1 MHPASFGYHAPH
13 SLQEAFTLLREHG
26 EDGKVLAGGHSL
38 IPAMKL
44 RLTHPEVLID
54 LRRIPG
60 LSGIRLEGEA
70 LVIGALTTHAEVGAS
85 EIVRDLLPG
94 LTDTASVI
102 GDLQVRNRGTLGG
115 SVAHADPAADLPVTL
130 TALDASFVLA
140 SSGGERTVGVDD
152 FFVDFFTTALEPHEI
167 LTAVRIPL
175 PAPPARTSYAKLP
188 HPASGYVVVS
198 AAAALSVDGTG
209 ACTGAR
215 LVLGGVAG
223 TPHRATAA
231 EAALAGRALTP
242 EVVEAAAGRA
252 ADGIDPHA
260 DSYADADYKRHM
272 AVVCARRTIKAA
284 RERDLGG
291 AT

>member
-1 MHPASFGYHAPH
+1 MHPASFGYQAPA
-13 SLQEAFTLLREHG
+13 SLEEAFGLLQEHG
-26 EDGKVLAGGHSL
+26 EDGKLLAGGHSL

-44 RLTHPEVLID
+44 RLTQPEVLID

-60 LSGIRLEGEA
+60 LSGIRVDGEN
-70 LVIGALTTHAEVGAS
+70 LVIGALTTHTEVATS
-85 EIVRDLLPG
+85 EPVRGLLPG
-94 LTDTASVI
+94 LADTAAVI
-102 GDLQVRNRGTLGG
+102 GDLQVRNRGTMGG

-130 TALDASFVLA
+130 TALGASFVLA
-140 SSGGERTVGVDD
+140 SSAGERTVPADD

-167 LTAVRIPL
+167 LTAIRIPL
-175 PAPPARTSYAKLP
+175 PPSPVRTSYAKLP

-198 AAAALSVDGTG
+198 AAAALSVDETG

-231 EAALAGRALTP
+231 ENALAGQALTP
-242 EVVEAAAGRA
+242 DVMAAAAARA

-260 DSYADADYKRHM
+260 DSYADEEYKRHM
-272 AVVCARRTIKAA
+272 AVVYARRAIKAA
-284 RERDLGG
+284 AARV
-291 AT
+291 